1 MPTDAAPS
9 DSSGPAGDGTPP
21 PASPSRMTAFAAV
34 ETLSK
39 WLELLRKVSIS
50 FAVVIG
56 IGIATILIVRE
67 VCEEGIVIDPVIV
80 QLNDLK
86 EALTPELAAL
96 HIAKHIDAIQR
107 SGVNEW
113 SKLYVDQSPSPID
126 LQIPGAPFSLR
137 TGMREVAELL
147 GIKRPTIR
155 ASIVSRRITPA
166 LAATVSVVGDPA
178 AQAACEEYADA
189 NGMERIFECIAL
201 NAMTFIDPKVAASH
215 VFDSE
220 ARNCNDL
227 DIDQQPNP
235 TAIAKEHRRV
245 LNRRARC
252 GFPRTQA
259 LIAKVLERGRPE
271 DLPWVPY
278 VYGKVH
284 LARATALA
292 GIDQAQQLGELDQ
305 AIGRFADTNGQLPN
319 STSAIAILFEAHV
332 RKGIAIHE
340 ATTRLK
346 WSDDPASPLQWQ
358 FYLAES
364 TFGDAILQ
372 LRRLPSRRSQELDT
386 LIQRLEGALY
396 YRQWMIKAHRRTKS
410 ATVVIGADHAE
421 ELELLKQAE
430 ARYAAAAR
438 YSKTTSLFMDWGN
451 ALRALGRFDDAAK
464 IYLRAADLSPNW
476 YAPRLNLAFAYL
488 DRVEYGKAPAEPLHV
503 LVALGASS
511 NYFAWISGGDPFPNF
526 LSKIE
531 RALKQ
536 TSMPDDLARFKSCSP
551 VPLGPSTDERMA
563 YVATAKYCVDQIIEQ
578 VSGRVM
584 NAPREPVTVASQK
597 K

>member
-1 MPTDAAPS
+1 MPTDDSAPS
-9 DSSGPAGDGTPP
+9 DSSGPPADGAPP
-21 PASPSRMTAFAAV
+21 PRMTAFAAM
-34 ETLSK
+34 EALSK

-50 FAVVIG
+50 FAVVIAT
-56 IGIATILIVRE
+56 GIATLLIVRE

-96 HIAKHIDAIQR
+96 HIAKHVDAIQR
-107 SGVNEW
+107 SGVKEW

-155 ASIVSRRITPA
+155 ASVVSRRISPA

-178 AQAACEEYADA
+178 AQASCEEYADA

-201 NAMTFIDPKVAASH
+201 NAMTFIDPKVAASY
-215 VFDSE
+215 VFDGE
-220 ARNCNDL
+220 ARNCGDL
-227 DIDQQPNP
+227 DADQPPNL
-235 TAIAKEHRRV
+235 TAVAKEHRRV

-284 LARATALA
+284 LARAAALA

-305 AIGRFADTNGQLPN
+305 AIGRFADANGQLPN
-319 STSAIAILFEAHV
+319 STSAIAILFEAYV
-332 RKGIAIHE
+332 KKGIAIHE
-340 ATTRLK
+340 ATPKLK

-372 LRRLPSRRSQELDT
+372 LRKLPSRRSQELDA

-410 ATVVIGADHAE
+410 ATLVIGVDHADE
-421 ELELLKQAE
+421 IELLALAE

-464 IYLRAADLSPNW
+464 TYLRAADLSPDW
-476 YAPRLNLAFAYL
+476 YGPRLNLAFTYL
-488 DRVEYGKAPAEPLHV
+488 DRVEYGKVPAEPLHV

-511 NYFAWISGGDPFPNF
+511 NYLAWISGGDPFPNF

-531 RALKQ
+531 RALKR
-536 TSMPDDLARFKSCSP
+536 TGMPDDLDRFKSCSP
-551 VPLGPSTDERMA
+551 LPQGSSGDEKMA
-563 YVATAKYCVDQIIEQ
+563 YVAAAKYCVDQIIDQ
-578 VSGRVM
+578 VSSRVM
-584 NAPREPVTVASQK
+584 SAPRAPVTIASQK

>member
-1 MPTDAAPS
+1 MPTDTAS
-9 DSSGPAGDGTPP
+9 SESSGGGTPSQP
-21 PASPSRMTAFAAV
+21 SPSRMSAFAVLEA
-34 ETLSK
+34 LSR
-39 WLELLRKVSIS
+39 WLEALRKVFIS
-50 FAVVIG
+50 LAVVIG
-56 IGIATILIVRE
+56 IIVATLLIGRE
-67 VCEEGIVIDPVIV
+67 ICEEGIIIDPVIV
-80 QLNDLK
+80 QLNDIK
-86 EALTPELAAL
+86 EPLTPELAAL
-96 HIAKHIDAIQR
+96 HIAKHISTIQR
-107 SGVNEW
+107 SGVHEW
-113 SKLYVDQSPSPID
+113 SKLYVDQSPNPID

-137 TGMREVAELL
+137 TGMREVAALL
-147 GIKRPTIR
+147 GIKRQTIR
-155 ASIVSRRITPA
+155 ASVVGRRVSPA
-166 LAATVSVVGDPA
+166 LAATVSIAGDPA
-178 AQAACEEYADA
+178 AQASCEEYADA
-189 NGMERIFECIAL
+189 NGMDRLLECIAL
-201 NAMTFIDPKVAASH
+201 NAMTFIDPKVAASY

-220 ARNCNDL
+220 VKNCNDL
-227 DIDQQPNP
+227 DADQPPGP

-259 LIAKVLERGRPE
+259 LIAKVLERGRAE

-284 LARATALA
+284 LARANALS

-332 RKGIAIHE
+332 KKGIAIHE
-340 ATTRLK
+340 ATPKLE
-346 WSDDPASPLQWQ
+346 WSNDPASPLQWQ
-358 FYLAES
+358 FFLAES

-372 LRRLPSRRSQELDT
+372 LRKLPTRRSQELDT

-396 YRQWMIKAHRRTKS
+396 YRQWMIKAHRRTRS
-410 ATVVIGADHAE
+410 AALVTAVGHADE
-421 ELELLKQAE
+421 VELLTLAE

-451 ALRALGRFDDAAK
+451 ALRALGKFDDAAK
-464 IYLRAADLSPNW
+464 TYLRAADLSPDW

-488 DRVEYGKAPAEPLHV
+488 DRVEYGTTPADSLQV

-511 NYFAWISGGDPFPNF
+511 NYLAWVSGGDPFPNF

-531 RALKQ
+531 RAVRR
-536 TSMPDDLARFKSCSP
+536 TGVSDDLDKFKSCRPSP
-551 VPLGPSTDERMA
+551 QGNSTDEKMA
-563 YVATAKYCVDQIIEQ
+563 YVAAAKVCIDQTIEQ
-578 VSGRVM
+578 VGGRVM
-584 NAPREPVTVASQK
+584 NAPRAPVTPASQK

>member
-1 MPTDAAPS
+1 M
-9 DSSGPAGDGTPP
+9 
-21 PASPSRMTAFAAV
+21 

-39 WLELLRKVSIS
+39 WLELLRKTFIS

-56 IGIATILIVRE
+56 IAVATLLIFRE
-67 VCEEGIVIDPVIV
+67 VCEEGIIIDPVIV
-80 QLNDLK
+80 QLNDFK
-86 EALTPELAAL
+86 EVLTPELAAL
-96 HIAKHIDAIQR
+96 HIARHIGEIQR
-107 SGVNEW
+107 SGLQEW
-113 SKLYVDQSPSPID
+113 SKLYVDQSPNSID

-137 TGMREVAELL
+137 TGMREVAALL
-147 GIKRPTIR
+147 GIKRQTIR
-155 ASIVSRRITPA
+155 ASVVNRRISPA
-166 LAATVSVVGDPA
+166 LSATVNVVGDAA
-178 AQAACEEYADA
+178 AQASCEDYADA
-189 NGMERIFECIAL
+189 NGLDRILECIAL
-201 NAMTFIDPKVAASH
+201 NAITFIDPKVAASY

-220 ARNCNDL
+220 VKNCNNL
-227 DIDQQPNP
+227 DADQAASP
-235 TAIAKEHRRV
+235 TAIAKEYRRV
-245 LNRRARC
+245 LNRRDRC

-259 LIAKVLERGRPE
+259 LIAKVLERGRAE

-292 GIDQAQQLGELDQ
+292 TIDRAQQLGELDQ

-332 RKGIAIHE
+332 KKGIAIHE
-340 ATTRLK
+340 ATTGLK

-358 FYLAES
+358 FYLAQS

-372 LRRLPSRRSQELDT
+372 LRKLPTRRSQELDT

-396 YRQWMIKAHRRTKS
+396 YRQWMIKAHQRTKS
-410 ATVVIGADHAE
+410 PVIVIAVGHPDEVAL
-421 ELELLKQAE
+421 LELAE

-451 ALRALGRFDDAAK
+451 ALRALGRFDEAAK
-464 IYLRAADLSPNW
+464 AYLRAADLSPDW

-488 DRVEYGKAPAEPLHV
+488 DKVEYGIVPAESLHA
-503 LVALGASS
+503 LIALGASS
-511 NYFAWISGGDPFPNF
+511 SYFAWVSGGDPFPNF

-531 RALKQ
+531 RALMR
-536 TSMPDDLARFKSCSP
+536 TGVADDLDKFKSCKPSP
-551 VPLGPSTDERMA
+551 QGNSTDEKMA
-563 YVATAKYCVDQIIEQ
+563 YVAAAKLCVDQVIAQISE
-578 VSGRVM
+578 RVM
-584 NAPREPVTVASQK
+584 DQPRAPVTAASQK